1 VGPAAGCLPLMAR
14 HTWADPPGAAATLA
28 GAKRR
33 PPRARGV
40 GGRAPGHG
48 SQPLAGR
55 PLQPGGPPR
64 SGGGCRRP
72 SPGSRGGRRAS
83 PTGCSPLVGLCRR
96 RPGGHRRAD
105 AGRGPGRRGRQP
117 RPGRAPVLPEQGE
130 AVSSPTTRS
139 RRGRPPQAAAPQGE
153 VRSRLGVP
161 PEALAPSAEAP
172 GWPVLATTVR
182 PAVCTATALLQA
194 SQERQS
200 TVAPGWRGSQ
210 ASRGS
215 QPGVAGATRTDG
227 GVSQAHGRGVA
238 GGYGEATAGPALSP
252 RA

>member
-1 VGPAAGCLPLMAR
+1 VGPAAGCLTLMAR

-55 PLQPGGPPR
+55 PRQPVGPPR

-83 PTGCSPLVGLCRR
+83 PTGCSPLVGLGRR
-96 RPGGHRRAD
+96 RPGGHRSGRRAGPRAAWASATAGACPCPARAGRSGQLPHNAVTARPSAAGRST
-105 AGRGPGRRGRQP
+105 AGRGPLAPRRAPRGP
-117 RPGRAPVLPEQGE
+117 RPLRGGAWVARPGHHGA
-130 AVSSPTTRS
+130 ASSLY
-139 RRGRPPQAAAPQGE
+139 GDCAAPGLSGATE
-153 VRSRLGVP
+153 HRGTGLSR
-161 PEALAPSAEAP
+161 E
-172 GWPVLATTVR
+172 
-182 PAVCTATALLQA
+182 
-194 SQERQS
+194 
-200 TVAPGWRGSQ
+200 Q

-215 QPGVAGATRTDG
+215 QPGGAGATRTDG